1 MNNRML
7 VGPFNQFLKNIDQ
20 NSYEIMCTIMWLSQ
34 KSTKYLT
41 LSPSCCYISPSVV
54 THGAAAFP

>member
-7 VGPFNQFLKNIDQ
+7 VESFNQFSKNIDQ
-20 NSYEIMCTIMWLSQ
+20 NGHEIMCTIMWLSQ

-54 THGAAAFP
+54 THGAAAFS